1 MPTLRFSE
9 TQMRFLEIYGK
20 RVRATGS
27 FDLLLPEMRPKICD
41 WLEFRVA
48 PYHPYLLP
56 GNGAQKRHAVRN
68 LRGLEVEEL
77 LYMVACL
84 QESNQVPPYSES
96 ASVQYTLHDPPPFRP
111 PLPAEMCRRNS
122 VPDFVAL
129 VPSRRKGA
137 GLGIVNASHHTI
149 PEGTVIGYYAG
160 QDVDIAE
167 GRRRARED
175 DNPYILL
182 VVNEKGPRTQ
192 DEYAVD
198 SKDRILSTWTR
209 FINEP
214 RGNEKKNTRFVWLPN
229 QPIHVITTRPV
240 SPGDELLLYYG

>member
-1 MPTLRFSE
+1 
-9 TQMRFLEIYGK
+9 MRVLEIYGK
-20 RVRATGS
+20 LVRATGS
-27 FDLLLPEMRPKICD
+27 FDLMLPENRLKICE
-41 WLEFRVA
+41 WLERRVA
-48 PYHPYLLP
+48 PHHPYLLP
-56 GNGAQKRHAVRN
+56 GNGVQKRHAVHN

-84 QESNQVPPYSES
+84 QESNQVPAYSENV
-96 ASVQYTLHDPPPFRP
+96 SVHDPPPFRP
-111 PLPAEMCRRNS
+111 PAPADMRRPNT

-149 PEGTVIGYYAG
+149 PAGTVVGYYAG
-160 QDVDIAE
+160 QDVDIDE

-182 VVNEKGPRTQ
+182 VVDAKGGPRSQ

-198 SKDRILSTWTR
+198 AKDRILSTWTR

-214 RGNEKKNTRFVWLPN
+214 RGNEKENTQFVWLPN

-240 SPGDELLLYYG
+240 SPGDEFLLFYG

>member
-1 MPTLRFSE
+1 M
-9 TQMRFLEIYGK
+9 IYLK

-27 FDLLLPEMRPKICD
+27 FDWTVPERRLKICE
-41 WLEFRVA
+41 WLEHSVA
-48 PYHPYLLP
+48 PHHPYLLP
-56 GNGAQKRHAVRN
+56 GIVAQKRHAVRN
-68 LRGLEVEEL
+68 LRELPVEEL

-84 QESNQVPPYSES
+84 QESNQVPAYPETV
-96 ASVQYTLHDPPPFRP
+96 SVHDPPPFHP
-111 PLPAEMCRRNS
+111 PLPAEMGRRNT

-160 QDVDIAE
+160 QDVDIDE
-167 GRRRARED
+167 GRRRAREE

-182 VVNEKGPRTQ
+182 VVDGKGPRSQ

-198 SKDRILSTWTR
+198 SKNRILSTWTR

-214 RGNEKKNTRFVWLPN
+214 RGKEKENMQFVWLLN
-229 QPIHVITTRPV
+229 QPIHVVTTRAV
-240 SPGDELLLYYG
+240 APGDEFLLYYG